1 MVRNILIVV
10 DMLNDF
16 INEDGALYCGPT
28 ASAIVPAVEKIVK
41 EFREREDPLIFLMDA
56 HKEDDIEFKRF
67 PKHCVKDTE
76 GAKIISSLIK
86 NPSRRE
92 FYIEK
97 TRYSGFYGTNLETIL
112 ANIKTI
118 FGMMA
123 KDVIDTVE
131 VVGVC
136 TSICVMDTVGGL
148 ANRDYKI
155 RVHKNCVADFD
166 QEMHKMALSRMELLY
181 GAEVVEGK

>member
-16 INEDGALYCGPT
+16 INEDGALYCGPS
-28 ASAIVPAVEKIVK
+28 ASAIVPAVEKVVK

-56 HKEDDIEFKRF
+56 HKEDDAEFKRF
-67 PKHCVKDTE
+67 PKHCVKGTE
-76 GAKIISSLIK
+76 GAKVIKSLVK
-86 NPSRRE
+86 NPSKRE

-97 TRYSGFYGTNLETIL
+97 TRYSGFYGTSLEATL
-112 ANIKTI
+112 ANIETI
-118 FGMMA
+118 FGMVTR
-123 KDVIDTVE
+123 DVIDTVE

-155 RVHKNCVADFD
+155 RVRKNCVADFD
-166 QEMHKMALSRMELLY
+166 QEMHKMALIRMESLY
-181 GAEVVEGK
+181 GAKVIGG